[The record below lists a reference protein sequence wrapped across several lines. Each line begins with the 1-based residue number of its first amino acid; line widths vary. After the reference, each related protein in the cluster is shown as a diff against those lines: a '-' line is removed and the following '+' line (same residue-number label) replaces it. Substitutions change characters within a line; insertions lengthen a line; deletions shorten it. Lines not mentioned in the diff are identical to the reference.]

1 MTRCPCDRA
10 GLPVLPDGTA
20 AAQCFLCDVRE
31 VNAEAIDALSQHPG
45 DCPCL
50 GCARAFGVA
59 PTLRPAAP
67 PARPWTVTVPE
78 QAPTVRPPADQRCAR
93 CSRILI
99 AAPCPCVTPV
109 ERAIAS
115 GRAHREDMARLTPA
129 ERIAAWRGISGV
141 WPVGEEIL

>member
-109 ERAIAS
+109 ERYQ
-115 GRAHREDMARLTPA
+115 RAAD
-129 ERIAAWRGISGV
+129 ERDAAWRALSRVERIEAIRRRAV
-141 WPVGEEIL
+141 